1 MNSGLFINDELLNWD
16 PVGNIQDAGAS
27 FIGVIALVV
36 LYLLFNKKIKGAD
49 IDLRLTKE
57 ISIDRDCWV
66 VEIEDK
72 NGFNPFHNL
81 DG

>member
-1 MNSGLFINDELLNWD
+1 MNLRSLLTSRS
-16 PVGNIQDAGAS
+16 P
-27 FIGVIALVV
+27 GVARVCFFFPLIRFED
-36 LYLLFNKKIKGAD
+36 LYPNKKIGIED
-49 IDLRLTKE
+49 IDSRIAKE